1 MPVYGSGTPATLA
14 PGWPS
19 VVWNDENV
27 PTTGA
32 AQYSVPVSLKRQ
44 ATMPNCLAVELAF
57 AANPGAFSVEVQF
70 ADTDADKYY
79 VTRAPAYTS
88 GLSAGF
94 VGRIE
99 YTSIVAK
106 FARLKMVTLT
116 NAVKVTAKMF

>member
-1 MPVYGSGTPATLA
+1 MPVYGSATPATMT

-19 VVWNDENV
+19 TVWNDENV

-32 AQYSVPVSLKRQ
+32 AQYSVPVSMKRQ
-44 ATMPNCLAVELAF
+44 ANMPNCLSVELAF

-79 VTRAPAYTS
+79 VTRPPAFAS

-94 VGRIE
+94 TGRIE
-99 YTSIVAK
+99 YTNIVAK
-106 FARLKMVTLT
+106 LARLKMVTLT